1 MDTNETI
8 LKEVAQALYSG
19 NLEAFK
25 DIVLPLL
32 NFDEADELHAPTSSN
47 PDVSML
53 LKNFCDKDAAYDN
66 NHLDLLEAP
75 DPYFLCEW
83 VDETQ
88 VLSPCP
94 DYDEWD
100 WEYTSGVCRNVHT
113 LSPYDSMYNEH
124 AALIET
130 LYDKYGDACVKAQ
143 QSDWIR
149 AFYYQ
154 ILKELNE
161 NNMLFYSCIYPWTQ
175 SQGEDVSKFLHFL
188 PHEKEHTMN
197 LYTGMLSRSEYKFLL
212 QIKLDYEDA
221 LDQFKQSQLY
231 RNAVMLY
238 LGDEALTAF
247 DDTFNAQYNPNSFRA
262 VDIASED
269 NIIEKLTLALRA
281 RVAPTTAAITK
292 SDLRSV
298 RCDFTYPS
306 LDEIA
311 QVERK
316 GHTITEILP
325 NGEIKLYNTYRISG
339 TPAEFICL
347 EELLN
352 HLPYTNEQVLDCIK
366 LCCNSTKLNTVDEIL
381 SQLACNLGDYVPY
394 DEKYLDKDGAY
405 EDIGFHFVEG
415 TALEDALKQYHAD
428 SCFDYISYGRQL
440 AENNAY
446 CVGEYG
452 YIPHQAEDAHICRA
466 CQFTE
471 NDVIYLGQYVAG
483 VLDKGT
489 PLMQNG
495 SLVSVDKFMRPLLQR
510 LELCGITLEDVPDYA
525 PNLTT
530 KQLSQPS
537 ALTQPHSLAD
547 DLQAAQAAANRQ
559 KRTAP
564 TPPTHGL
571 KQQVVSALK
580 MLYNKSQNGY
590 NEIAY
595 REGSTFQSDGRCDY
609 RKHVETHAKRSLSGE
624 REPRESLGNKTQLTL
639 LPKQVMLSAH
649 GRHVTVHKRALLHAT
664 AVVAPSLNCFV
675 GGDVYVIAA

>member
-113 LSPYDSMYNEH
+113 LSPYDSMYDEH

-143 QSDWIR
+143 QEDWLK
-149 AFYYQ
+149 AFYDQ
-154 ILKELNE
+154 ICEELNE
-161 NNMLFYSCIYPWTQ
+161 NNVLFYQRGNSID
-175 SQGEDVSKFLHFL
+175 EDVSNFLHFL
-188 PHEKEHTMN
+188 PRKKEEKIN
-197 LYTGMLSRSEYKFLL
+197 FLKGMLSRSEYKFLL
-212 QIKLDYEDA
+212 QVKMTYNYERTR
-221 LDQFKQSQLY
+221 FKQSQLY
-231 RNAVMLY
+231 RNAVMLG
-238 LGDEALTAF
+238 LDNQALTAF
-247 DDTFNAQYNPNSFRA
+247 DDTFYSQYNFNCSDT
-262 VDIASED
+262 VDIASE
-269 NIIEKLTLALRA
+269 NNVIKKLALA
-281 RVAPTTAAITK
+281 LQSFDDVTTTAITK
-292 SDLRSV
+292 SDLHCAY
-298 RCDFTYPS
+298 CDITYPS
-306 LDEIA
+306 LDKIEQA
-311 QVERK
+311 HPFS
-316 GHTITEILP
+316 HTIAEILP
-325 NGEIKLYNTYRISG
+325 NGEMKLFNTYRISG
-339 TPAEFICL
+339 TPIEYISL
-347 EELLN
+347 EELLD
-352 HLPYTNEQVLDCIK
+352 HLPYPNKQVLDCIK
-366 LCCNSTKLNTVDEIL
+366 LCCDQDSLNTVDEIL
-381 SQLACNLGDYVPY
+381 SQLACNLNDYVPY

-483 VLDKGT
+483 ALDKGT

-530 KQLSQPS
+530 KQLSQPG

-571 KQQVVSALK
+571 KQ
-580 MLYNKSQNGY
+580 
-590 NEIAY
+590 
-595 REGSTFQSDGRCDY
+595 
-609 RKHVETHAKRSLSGE
+609 
-624 REPRESLGNKTQLTL
+624 
-639 LPKQVMLSAH
+639 
-649 GRHVTVHKRALLHAT
+649 
-664 AVVAPSLNCFV
+664 
-675 GGDVYVIAA
+675 

>member
-1 MDTNETI
+1 MDTEKSI
-8 LKEVAQALYSG
+8 LKKAATAIYNG
-19 NLEAFK
+19 DFNAFEQT
-25 DIVLPLL
+25 ILPLL
-32 NFDEADELHAPTSSN
+32 NFEDADENNAPTTSN
-47 PDVSML
+47 PDLSML
-53 LKNFCDKDAAYDN
+53 LENFCDEDASYDE

-154 ILKELNE
+154 ILEELNE

-175 SQGEDVSKFLHFL
+175 SHQGEDVSKFLHFL

-247 DDTFNAQYNPNSFRA
+247 NDTFNAQYNPNSFRA

-269 NIIEKLTLALRA
+269 NVIEKLTLALQA
-281 RVAPTTAAITK
+281 FESAAASAITK

-306 LDEIA
+306 LYEIA

-325 NGEIKLYNTYRISG
+325 NGEIKLFNTYRISS

-347 EELLN
+347 EEILN

-366 LCCNSTKLNTVDEIL
+366 LCCKSTKLNTVDEIL

-394 DEKYLDKDGAY
+394 DEKYSDKDVAY
-405 EDIGFHFVEG
+405 KDIGFHFVEC
-415 TALEDALKQYHAD
+415 TDLEKALNQWHA
-428 SCFDYISYGRQL
+428 SAHFDYISYGRQL
-440 AENNAY
+440 ADDRAY

-452 YIPHQAEDAHICRA
+452 YIPHQANNAACFYAYA
-466 CQFTE
+466 CQFNKT
-471 NDVIYLGQYVAG
+471 DVCTLGLYAAG
-483 VLDKGT
+483 LLGKYS
-489 PLMQNG
+489 
-495 SLVSVDKFMRPLLQR
+495 SLVSSDDKLSPIPTPELASSLLLR
-510 LELCGITLEDVPDYA
+510 LESCGIVLEDVPDYEQTI
-525 PNLTT
+525 TT
-530 KQLSQPS
+530 KHEEKRPFDPSIFDRIVCAYKPPEERKKSTLSEE
-537 ALTQPHSLAD
+537 
-547 DLQAAQAAANRQ
+547 LQAAQAAANRQ
-559 KRTAP
+559 T
-564 TPPTHGL
+564 
-571 KQQVVSALK
+571 QQTTSR
-580 MLYNKSQNGY
+580 Q
-590 NEIAY
+590 
-595 REGSTFQSDGRCDY
+595 QS
-609 RKHVETHAKRSLSGE
+609 H
-624 REPRESLGNKTQLTL
+624 NQTL
-639 LPKQVMLSAH
+639 
-649 GRHVTVHKRALLHAT
+649 
-664 AVVAPSLNCFV
+664 
-675 GGDVYVIAA
+675 

>member
-1 MDTNETI
+1 MDTEKSI
-8 LKEVAQALYSG
+8 LKKVAAAIYNG
-19 NLEAFK
+19 DFNAFEQT
-25 DIVLPLL
+25 ILPLL
-32 NFDEADELHAPTSSN
+32 NFEDADENNAPTTTNS
-47 PDVSML
+47 DVSTL
-53 LKNFCDKDAAYDN
+53 LDNFCDEDASYDE

-83 VDETQ
+83 VDKTQ

-143 QSDWIR
+143 QRDWIR

-154 ILKELNE
+154 ILEELNE

-175 SQGEDVSKFLHFL
+175 SHQGEDVSKFLHFL

-212 QIKLDYEDA
+212 QIKVDYERA
-221 LDQFKQSQLY
+221 LYHFKQSDLY
-231 RNAVMLY
+231 RNAVMLG
-238 LGDEALTAF
+238 LDDRALTAF

-269 NIIEKLTLALRA
+269 NIIKKLTLALRA
-281 RVAPTTAAITK
+281 CAAPTTAAITK

-306 LDEIA
+306 LYEIA

-325 NGEIKLYNTYRISG
+325 NGEIKLFNTYRISG

-347 EELLN
+347 EELLD
-352 HLPYTNEQVLDCIK
+352 HLPYPNKQVLDCIK
-366 LCCNSTKLNTVDEIL
+366 LCCDSTKLNTVDEIL
-381 SQLACNLGDYVPY
+381 SQLACNLNDYVPY

-415 TALEDALKQYHAD
+415 TALEDTLKQYHAD

-452 YIPHQAEDAHICRA
+452 YIPHQAEDALICRA
-466 CQFTE
+466 CQFSKT
-471 NDVIYLGQYVAG
+471 DVCTLGLYAAG
-483 VLDKGT
+483 LLEKYS
-489 PLMQNG
+489 
-495 SLVSVDKFMRPLLQR
+495 SLVSSDDKLSPIPTLERASSLLQR
-510 LELCGITLEDVPDYA
+510 LEKCGITLENVPDYE
-525 PNLTT
+525 PYITT
-530 KQLSQPS
+530 KHEDNRIESS
-537 ALTQPHSLAD
+537 STQKLPLDLPPHILDNVVCAYKPPAECRNTTLAD

-559 KRTAP
+559 HIST
-564 TPPTHGL
+564 
-571 KQQVVSALK
+571 SA
-580 MLYNKSQNGY
+580 
-590 NEIAY
+590 
-595 REGSTFQSDGRCDY
+595 
-609 RKHVETHAKRSLSGE
+609 
-624 REPRESLGNKTQLTL
+624 KT
-639 LPKQVMLSAH
+639 
-649 GRHVTVHKRALLHAT
+649 LHNQK
-664 AVVAPSLNCFV
+664 L
-675 GGDVYVIAA
+675 

>member
-1 MDTNETI
+1 MDTEKSI
-8 LKEVAQALYSG
+8 LKKAAAAIYNG
-19 NLEAFK
+19 DFTAFEQT
-25 DIVLPLL
+25 ILPLL
-32 NFDEADELHAPTSSN
+32 NFEDADENNAPTTSN
-47 PDVSML
+47 PDLSML
-53 LKNFCDKDAAYDN
+53 LENFCDEDASYDE

-154 ILKELNE
+154 ILEELNE

-175 SQGEDVSKFLHFL
+175 SHQGEDVSKFLHFL

-247 DDTFNAQYNPNSFRA
+247 NDTFNAQYNPNSFRA

-269 NIIEKLTLALRA
+269 NVIEKLTLALQA
-281 RVAPTTAAITK
+281 FESAAASAITK

-306 LDEIA
+306 LYEIA

-325 NGEIKLYNTYRISG
+325 NGEIKLFNTYRISG

-347 EELLN
+347 EEILN

-366 LCCNSTKLNTVDEIL
+366 LCCKSTKLNTVDEIL
-381 SQLACNLGDYVPY
+381 SQLACNFQDYTPY
-394 DEKYLDKDGAY
+394 DEKYSDKDGCY

-415 TALEDALKQYHAD
+415 TDLEKVLNQLHATAH
-428 SCFDYISYGRQL
+428 FDYISFGRQL

-452 YIPHQAEDAHICRA
+452 YIPHQAENAQRFHA
-466 CQFTE
+466 CQFNKT
-471 NDVIYLGQYVAG
+471 DVCTLGLYAAG
-483 VLDKGT
+483 LLEKYS
-489 PLMQNG
+489 
-495 SLVSVDKFMRPLLQR
+495 SLVSSDDKLSPIPTPALASSLLLR
-510 LELCGITLEDVPDYA
+510 LESCGIVLEDVPDYEQTI
-525 PNLTT
+525 TT
-530 KQLSQPS
+530 KHEEKRPFDPSIFDRIVCAYKPPEERKKSTLSE
-537 ALTQPHSLAD
+537 

-559 KRTAP
+559 QQQAAP
-564 TPPTHGL
+564 
-571 KQQVVSALK
+571 KA
-580 MLYNKSQNGY
+580 
-590 NEIAY
+590 
-595 REGSTFQSDGRCDY
+595 QSHNQ
-609 RKHVETHAKRSLSGE
+609 KL
-624 REPRESLGNKTQLTL
+624 
-639 LPKQVMLSAH
+639 
-649 GRHVTVHKRALLHAT
+649 
-664 AVVAPSLNCFV
+664 
-675 GGDVYVIAA
+675 

>member
-1 MDTNETI
+1 MDTEKSI
-8 LKEVAQALYSG
+8 LKKAAAAIYNSDF
-19 NLEAFK
+19 NAFEQT
-25 DIVLPLL
+25 ILPLL
-32 NFDEADELHAPTSSN
+32 NFEDADEHTPPTTTNS
-47 PDVSML
+47 DVSTL
-53 LKNFCDKDAAYDN
+53 LDNFCDEDASYDE

-83 VDETQ
+83 VDKTQ

-154 ILKELNE
+154 ILEELNE

-175 SQGEDVSKFLHFL
+175 SHQGEDVSKFLHFL

-281 RVAPTTAAITK
+281 CAAPTTAAITK

-306 LDEIA
+306 LYEIA

-325 NGEIKLYNTYRISG
+325 NGEIKLFNTYRISG

-347 EELLN
+347 EEILN

-394 DEKYLDKDGAY
+394 DEKYCDKDGAY

-415 TALEDALKQYHAD
+415 TDLEKALDQLHA
-428 SCFDYISYGRQL
+428 SAHFDYISFGRQL
-440 AENNAY
+440 AGNNAY

-452 YIPHQAEDAHICRA
+452 YIPHHARAQRFHA
-466 CQFTE
+466 CQFSKS
-471 NDVIYLGQYVAG
+471 DVCTLGLYAAG
-483 VLDKGT
+483 LLEKYS
-489 PLMQNG
+489 
-495 SLVSVDKFMRPLLQR
+495 SLVSSDDKLSPIPTPELASSLLQR
-510 LELCGITLEDVPDYA
+510 LESCGFVLKDVPDYGQSI
-525 PNLTT
+525 TT
-530 KQLSQPS
+530 KHEEKLPFDSHILDNVVCAYKPPS
-537 ALTQPHSLAD
+537 ERKNSTLAE

-559 KRTAP
+559 HIST
-564 TPPTHGL
+564 
-571 KQQVVSALK
+571 SAK
-580 MLYNKSQNGY
+580 
-590 NEIAY
+590 
-595 REGSTFQSDGRCDY
+595 
-609 RKHVETHAKRSLSGE
+609 
-624 REPRESLGNKTQLTL
+624 
-639 LPKQVMLSAH
+639 
-649 GRHVTVHKRALLHAT
+649 ALHNQKL
-664 AVVAPSLNCFV
+664 
-675 GGDVYVIAA
+675 